1 MGKALSPS
9 PLFTGAFMSPKL
21 ILITF
26 FCLSSMT
33 ALLPLNA
40 STDSTIRVTGE
51 CKRKV
56 FPDEEIYQLSFVKSA
71 NDNRK
76 LQEEISKRASKL
88 LDELKKELGKKIEL
102 QTNGFQSYPEYRWIK
117 GQNVF
122 QGFQARYSLEIKL
135 TDFNSRDVLQKIA
148 RNSGAEEWSGP
159 HHQLSETTK
168 LKERDLCLGE
178 AIEDARKK
186 AEVIAKSANVK
197 IQGLKNASEIQG
209 GFPSFPMLKGGMAM
223 MERASMDQMTAPPI
237 EVRELDYQMTLEVT
251 YLFK

>member
-1 MGKALSPS
+1 MSS
-9 PLFTGAFMSPKL
+9 HTGVFMSPKL

-26 FCLSSMT
+26 ISFSIT
-33 ALLPLNA
+33 AIFPLMA

-56 FPDEEIYQLSFVKSA
+56 FPDEEIYQLSFIKSG

-76 LQEEISKRASKL
+76 LQEEISKRATKL
-88 LDELKKELGKKIEL
+88 LDELKKGLGKKIEL

-135 TDFNSRDVLQKIA
+135 TDFNSRDELQKIA
-148 RNSGAEEWSGP
+148 RSSGAEEWSGP
-159 HHQLSETTK
+159 HHQLSDSTK
-168 LKERDLCLGE
+168 SKERDLCLAQ

-186 AEVIAKSANVK
+186 AEVIAKSANVSL
-197 IQGLKNASEIQG
+197 QGLKSASEIQA